1 MGEVIANYGL
11 ILVIIF
17 GFLVRCHFVV
27 LNVVY
32 DPEDI

>member
-1 MGEVIANYGL
+1 MGEVAADYGL

-17 GFLVRCHFVV
+17 GFLVHYRYVV

-32 DPEDI
+32 DPQDI